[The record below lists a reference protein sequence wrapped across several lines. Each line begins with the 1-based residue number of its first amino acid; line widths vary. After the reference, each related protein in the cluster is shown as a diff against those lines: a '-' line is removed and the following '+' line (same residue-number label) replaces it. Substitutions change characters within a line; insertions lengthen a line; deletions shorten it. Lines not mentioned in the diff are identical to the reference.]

1 MAALKRNAAVK
12 IEMQYGKLIT
22 DARFEKSPKRKA
34 CFRTVATALC
44 ESAVFLH
51 RSFAT

>member
-1 MAALKRNAAVK
+1 M
-12 IEMQYGKLIT
+12 
-22 DARFEKSPKRKA
+22 RKNS
-34 CFRTVATALC
+34 FRTVVAAVR